1 MMNRVGLDQLQLG
14 NRFGQ
19 LPEAFYSPVTP
30 QPLKNPFLVA
40 FSTDA
45 AALIGLDPCQASAQ
59 QLSEYF
65 GGHRLLPGSEPL
77 VSVYSGHQFGG
88 YTAQLGDGRA
98 ALLGDLPGADGQR
111 WELQLKGSGK
121 TPFSRHA
128 DGRAALRSVIREYLA
143 SEALAALGVP
153 TTRALCII
161 GSETQIYRESIEF
174 AASMV
179 RLSPSHIRF
188 GHFEYFYY
196 TRQPEQLKQL
206 ADFVIQHHYP
216 QCAESENSYLA
227 LFSQVVER
235 TAKLI
240 ARWQVL
246 GFCHGVMN
254 TDNMSILGLTLDYG
268 PFGFLNEY
276 QPDYICNR
284 SDEHGRYAYQQQP
297 SVAMWNCVCL
307 AQTLTGL
314 VKQADLERALN
325 RFESVYAVAYTEQM
339 KLRLGMADKTLQDGE
354 LIEAFLQLLQQAKAD
369 YNDTFIALEQL
380 VNGDPDPFTTL
391 MGESEKVTDW
401 LQRYRAR
408 LGANAAELMRQ
419 HNPRIVL
426 RNYLTQG
433 VIERAEQGDFN
444 NLARLH
450 AALREP
456 YKEHLD
462 IYSQGAAYSGKNV
475 SLSCSS

>member
-1 MMNRVGLDQLQLG
+1 MNGVGLELLQLG
-14 NRFGQ
+14 NRFAE
-19 LPEAFYSPVTP
+19 LSASFYHPVTP

-77 VSVYSGHQFGG
+77 ASVYSGHQFGG
-88 YTAQLGDGRA
+88 YSAQLGDGRA
-98 ALLGDLPGADGQR
+98 ALLGDLPGSDGQR

-121 TPFSRHA
+121 TPYSRHA

-161 GSETQIYRESIEF
+161 GSETPIYRESIES
-174 AASMV
+174 AATVV

-206 ADFVIQHHYP
+206 ADFVIEHHYP
-216 QCAESENSYLA
+216 HCNESEKPYLA
-227 LFSQVVER
+227 MYSEVVER
-235 TAKLI
+235 TAKLM
-240 ARWQVL
+240 ASWQVL

-268 PFGFLNEY
+268 PFAFLDEY

-284 SDEHGRYAYQQQP
+284 SDEHGRYAYRQQP
-297 SVAMWNCVCL
+297 AVAMWNCVCL
-307 AQTLTGL
+307 AQSLTGL
-314 VKQADLERALN
+314 VKQTDLEQALN
-325 RFESVYAVAYTEQM
+325 RFEPLYAVAYTEQM
-339 KLRLGMADKTLQDGE
+339 KLRLGMSDKAPQDAE

-369 YNDTFIALEQL
+369 YNAAFLALEQ
-380 VNGDPDPFTTL
+380 VADGDPEPFTL
-391 MGESEKVTDW
+391 LLGDNEAVADW

-408 LGANAAELMRQ
+408 IGVNATELMSR
-419 HNPRIVL
+419 HNPRIIL
-426 RNYLTQG
+426 RNYLAQQ
-433 VIERAEQGDFN
+433 VIGRAEQGDFTD
-444 NLARLH
+444 LAQLH

-456 YKEHLD
+456 YKEHLE
-462 IYSQGAAYSGKNV
+462 IYSQASPEWGKNL